1 MKTISYRRYT
11 IYFLL
16 FFFIVTVALFHY
28 INNIR
33 NIYEKGA
40 ERFQSIVVSTQVERI
55 HGNVDTLINHLN
67 FEKQSIQKDMN
78 NWFFQANEKLNALD
92 SKGKLSDT
100 LETLIQEGPDGIY
113 YRKYDFP
120 LHAYIYN
127 NQTNMIEFSNDTE
140 IKTNDIISQVE
151 IAHFLEQHEMSLTKP
166 VHQEK
171 RTLILGINDIEM
183 QTYIKEKLL
192 NYVTQI
198 NVNASE
204 EESIWMNEIQN
215 FEGGDNFAIRLVY
228 PSNYPIKDQLLSTT
242 NTEYPYKKELNELIK
257 YGESAN
263 QYYELDTQSN
273 SRFLKVSYTKLYNDY
288 NWTISSNIRLKYLE
302 KYKEEYH
309 QSFLKEMQ
317 IQTLLGTFFIFLMMS
332 ATLVIGGKIFSKIE
346 KSKNE
351 ILQERIDFV
360 EKHYESLEQK
370 KELINKFLHDTK
382 NHYLYIY
389 GLAKEKESEEI
400 VKYIDSMGLE
410 STHYD
415 FGISTGNKT
424 VDLLVNDKM
433 EIMKRNDIKFNYK
446 IQKATLNFIEN
457 KDLVSLLSNLFDN
470 AIEHISEKKDR
481 QIDFF
486 LYDFNN
492 GYIVI
497 KMVNSCEKQPIKK
510 EDRWITSKSN
520 AEQHGYG
527 LKIIKSIVQKYAG
540 EIDCIFDSEKES
552 FHVILLIPIK
562 EEF

>member
-55 HGNVDTLINHLN
+55 HGNVDTLINHLD

-151 IAHFLEQHEMSLTKP
+151 IDHFLEQHEMSLTKP

-302 KYKEEYH
+302 KYKEEYR

-332 ATLVIGGKIFSKIE
+332 VTLVIGGKIFSKIE

-497 KMVNSCEKQPIKK
+497 KMVNSCEKQPIEK